1 MIRITSLVILFFF
14 ALHGFGQDMPVIV
27 SDTDTVSKA
36 VSISESE
43 SDSISESA
51 SDSVSKAVSISES
64 ASDSVSKAVSIS
76 ESESESESVSIS
88 ESASDSVSKAVSIS
102 ESNNLIKGSLEGTK
116 FANMF
121 HASVNAKKP
130 WLDYV
135 SIDGRYGIHY
145 LHGDISETKS
155 IPKFNSDFRDVTG
168 RSSGISVN
176 RANIYSGIGAS
187 LHYNQ
192 GEIRGVKY
200 VRHNNNYYT
209 SSMNYFNVMLDA
221 FYPIKFIH
229 SEFKGPHSRYELHP
243 HVGVGLAF
251 YRSKSI
257 YTHEVQGGKTFQYYG
272 YLAPTD
278 ALSSLSG
285 ALEKTQRELAF
296 VVPLGIKL
304 KVYLNSRFDLNI
316 DYTYVKSF
324 TDKLDGWEKEG
335 TANDSYSGLTCGIS
349 YNFNRLSEDVDFS
362 SLDFTHGS
370 SGKTAGNEDGG
381 NSGDSSYNEDGEID
395 PSSLSSK
402 DRMMDLLLK
411 LYKTQLRIIQYQH
424 LDE

>member
-27 SDTDTVSKA
+27 SDTDTVS
-36 VSISESE
+36 ISESDTV
-43 SDSISESA
+43 SKAVAVSEP
-51 SDSVSKAVSISES
+51 DSVSKAVSVIESDTVSVAEPDMVPKSVSVSDTAPES
-64 ASDSVSKAVSIS
+64 ANLFHSSI
-76 ESESESESVSIS
+76 
-88 ESASDSVSKAVSIS
+88 
-102 ESNNLIKGSLEGTK
+102 NTQR
-116 FANMF
+116 
-121 HASVNAKKP
+121 P
-130 WLDYV
+130 WLDHV
-135 SIDGRYGIHY
+135 SIDGFVGMHY